1 MGYIDL
7 HLHTTHSD
15 GSLTPEEMVM
25 RAKAAGVT
33 TLAIADHDVITGS
46 IEAAPICEREGIR
59 LIPGVEI
66 DTLTDNT
73 LVHVLAYFPHGDSG
87 KNAFENERFLS
98 LIADSREKLDGM
110 STILIERLAQRN
122 ANVSVEEFRAFPEH
136 KGDGGW
142 KALYYLAHK
151 GVVQKPKHALG
162 LYEQMGVLY
171 GNQDFVSTEKAI
183 EIIHACS
190 GLAVMAHP
198 LSTFGDP
205 LEKKVLDVL
214 GHDGIPCE
222 GTPEAVAKAVSKWN
236 SEDLD
241 RAIYEAGA
249 TGGIVFTQEEWL
261 QHPHGKHLASLP
273 VVTIEK
279 IADSEPIPL
288 PALSESDSDA

>member
-1 MGYIDL
+1 MSIMEVLMGYIDL

-66 DTLTDNT
+66 DTLTGNT

-98 LIADSREKLDGM
+98 LITDSREKLDGM

-171 GNQDFVSTEKAI
+171 GNQDFASTEKAI

-205 LEKKVLDVL
+205 LEKKVLDAL
-214 GHDGIPCE
+214 GAGFDGIECHYPKHDSKTTWLLRTICKRHGLFETAGSDDHGTFSGAPAGSLKISDLPC
-222 GTPEAVAKAVSKWN
+222 GW
-236 SEDLD
+236 
-241 RAIYEAGA
+241 
-249 TGGIVFTQEEWL
+249 
-261 QHPHGKHLASLP
+261 
-273 VVTIEK
+273 
-279 IADSEPIPL
+279 
-288 PALSESDSDA
+288 